1 MVLRS
6 RPLKCTCSDQIT
18 FKEFSFNFSF
28 EVSVSSRRQ
37 CKVSPKK
44 MNTNNNAEKP
54 SLHLKH
60 LVHLVSA
67 VEVAERP

>member
-6 RPLKCTCSDQIT
+6 RPFKCTCSDKIT
-18 FKEFSFNFSF
+18 FKEFYFNFSF
-28 EVSVSSRRQ
+28 EVSVSSRRK

-44 MNTNNNAEKP
+44 MNTAEKP

>member
-1 MVLRS
+1 MHLF
-6 RPLKCTCSDQIT
+6 SDQNT
-18 FKEFSFNFSF
+18 FKKFSFNFSI
-28 EVSVSSRRQ
+28 EVRLASRRQ

-44 MNTNNNAEKP
+44 MNTAEKP